1 MKGIARGALALAT
14 MLLCLNFPAQA
25 QQLPAVSAP
34 NGKLEFDAGALTL
47 PSPGFVGRAAGT
59 VTLPLGDRFGL
70 QADFSLSTAS
80 GFTGSTALH
89 VFTRDPASYLIGG
102 TLGYVR
108 TPGANVVAAGPEA
121 ELYLGQWTLEAWG
134 GVALSTPTAPA
145 SPSHVGVFGMGGVG
159 YYPNDDWK
167 LSLDVS
173 SLDGYNAVELGSEY
187 LLHNVDLPMSVMG
200 TAHLGQDGAMRFMLG
215 LRGYIGPDPDTSL
228 IRRHREDDPSDRAV
242 GLMTAVG
249 DSSSHGAPA
258 RAGGSS
264 SQEPEQSQNPP
275 ASNPPEQSSTPQYDQ
290 CMVLYNGDTEAC
302 AMYAGT

>member
-1 MKGIARGALALAT
+1 MKGIACGALALAT
-14 MLLCLNFPAQA
+14 TLLCLNSALA

-47 PSPGFVGRAAGT
+47 PTPAFVGRAAGT
-59 VTLPLGDRFGL
+59 ITIPVGERFGV
-70 QADFSLSTAS
+70 QADLSLSTAS

-102 TLGYVR
+102 TLGAVR
-108 TPGANVVAAGPEA
+108 TPGATVLAAGPEA
-121 ELYLGQWTLEAWG
+121 ELYLDRWTLEAWA
-134 GVALSTPTAPA
+134 GVALNMPTAPA
-145 SPSHVGVFGMGGVG
+145 GPSHVGAFGMGGVA
-159 YYPNDDWK
+159 YYPTDEWK

-173 SLDGYNAVELGSEY
+173 SLDGYNAIEFGSEY
-187 LLHNVDLPMSVMG
+187 LLRNFELPVAVTG
-200 TAHLGQDGAMRFMLG
+200 TAHLGQDGAARFMLG
-215 LRGYIGPDPDTSL
+215 LRGYFGPDPDKSL

-249 DSSSHGAPA
+249 GSSSHGAPA

>member
-1 MKGIARGALALAT
+1 
-14 MLLCLNFPAQA
+14 
-25 QQLPAVSAP
+25 
-34 NGKLEFDAGALTL
+34 
-47 PSPGFVGRAAGT
+47 
-59 VTLPLGDRFGL
+59 
-70 QADFSLSTAS
+70 
-80 GFTGSTALH
+80 
-89 VFTRDPASYLIGG
+89 
-102 TLGYVR
+102 
-108 TPGANVVAAGPEA
+108 
-121 ELYLGQWTLEAWG
+121 
-134 GVALSTPTAPA
+134 
-145 SPSHVGVFGMGGVG
+145 
-159 YYPNDDWK
+159 
-167 LSLDVS
+167 
-173 SLDGYNAVELGSEY
+173 
-187 LLHNVDLPMSVMG
+187 MSVTG

-215 LRGYIGPDPDTSL
+215 LRGYIGPDPDKSL